1 MLLISEQATNM
12 KYRSLNIKALNKAVI
27 RSITDITNN
36 FEKFKNVDA
45 VKAAEIET
53 VKMLEHYKKE
63 ANVDSIDQDVDLSKV
78 KIIKENE

>member
-1 MLLISEQATNM
+1 M
-12 KYRSLNIKALNKAVI
+12 KYRSLNNKALNKAVI

-53 VKMLEHYKKE
+53 DKMLEHYKKE

>member
-1 MLLISEQATNM
+1 M

-45 VKAAEIET
+45 AKAAEIET
-53 VKMLEHYKKE
+53 DKMLEHYKKE
-63 ANVDSIDQDVDLSKV
+63 VNVDSIDQDVDLSKV